1 MALRCPPNADL
12 SHGRTLTVAGK
23 RREKYTSQL
32 SRAAA
37 MISLLTLSVAT
48 GLKESSLFAAAGRNN
63 PW

>member
-1 MALRCPPNADL
+1 M
-12 SHGRTLTVAGK
+12 AGK